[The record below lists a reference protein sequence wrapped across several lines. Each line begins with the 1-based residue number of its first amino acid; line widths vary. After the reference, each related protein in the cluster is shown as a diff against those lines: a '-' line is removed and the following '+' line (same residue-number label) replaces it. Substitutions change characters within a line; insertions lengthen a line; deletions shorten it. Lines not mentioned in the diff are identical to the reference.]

1 MQFQTAQE
9 LYRKSEVKFLLNKID
24 ALPTSAA
31 IPCIVDWLELNRY
44 MPPEITENYG
54 QFNRNMIPHLIEP
67 LMMLHPDNP
76 TTHLTMMK
84 SVQSGATTSLIEGAM
99 AFYTKFK
106 LGSCLYLTSTKSMG
120 KVRSSSALDVL
131 IDNSGLDKLLKPIS
145 KRDGSRKTADTTFY
159 KEFSGGVKWLITS
172 YNSIG
177 DMKSNTFHL
186 ILADEWDEAGIE
198 IADQGDI
205 AGIIEG
211 RTMAARNY
219 KIVFVSTPSR
229 METSRIYK
237 SFCEGDQRQMYL
249 PCPICGREQILELY
263 GSGKKY
269 GLTFNMKTEKATG
282 NKLLDEEAVRYIC
295 KYCEGEF
302 TEAHKQNMLENGIW
316 RPTWQTSDF
325 RPKTKN
331 HRSYNNQGLLSPF
344 LPWTRICQQFV
355 NTDYGQD
362 LMLFKDFTIN
372 YMGRPWASQSKKSNW
387 QDLYDRRDKYKYVD
401 GTTGEND
408 KIPKGVLQFTG
419 GADVHKDRI
428 EVIITGWGRSGESWI
443 IEKKI
448 FFGLTEEVDNPIWAE
463 LSLWALT
470 KEYKV
475 HGKAQAISR
484 IAIDQGYNPSENKN
498 LGRGKDFAKKP
509 HIVQDFVAENYRF
522 MSVRG
527 ITGQGEIITSKKIQG
542 GKLTRRYDISV
553 DILKEDIFARIERK
567 EGPGAIHFPD
577 FEKENFKQFCSEV
590 FKQLPTKKFGWG
602 KVYERN
608 EVLDCYI
615 YSLAV
620 AHSMSLIQRTREVWD
635 EFEQYIIDGE

>member
-1 MQFQTAQE
+1 MGFQTAKD
-9 LYRKSEVKFLLNKID
+9 LYSKSEINFLLNKID

-31 IPCIVDWLELNRY
+31 IPCIVDWLEQNRY

-99 AFYTKFK
+99 AFFTKFK

-237 SFCEGDQRQMYL
+237 SYCEGDQRQMDVH
-249 PCPICGREQILELY
+249 CPLCGRPQILELY
-263 GSGKKY
+263 GQGKKY
-269 GLTFNMKTEKATG
+269 GLTFNMKKDKATG
-282 NKLLDEEAVRYIC
+282 TKLLDETAVRYIC
-295 KYCEGEF
+295 KHCSGEF

-316 RPTWQTSDF
+316 RPTWQTTNF

-355 NTDYGQD
+355 NTEFGQD
-362 LMLFKDFTIN
+362 LMLYKDFTIN
-372 YMGRPWASQSKKSNW
+372 YMGRPWASQVKSSHW
-387 QDLYDRRDKYKYVD
+387 QDLYDRRDSYQAGDV
-401 GTTGEND
+401 
-408 KIPKGVLQFTG
+408 PKGVLQFTG
-419 GADVHKDRI
+419 GADVQKDRI
-428 EVIITGWGRSGESWI
+428 EVIITGWGIGGESWI

-448 FFGLTEEVDNPIWAE
+448 FFGLTETLDDPIWAE
-463 LSLWALT
+463 LGVWALT

-475 HGKAQAISR
+475 HGQAQAILR
-484 IAIDQGYNPSENKN
+484 IAIDQGYNPHEKKN
-498 LGRGKDFAKKP
+498 LGRLKDFALKP
-509 HIVQDFVAENYRF
+509 HIVQNFVADNHIF
-522 MSVRG
+522 IAVRG
-527 ITGQGEIITSKKIQG
+527 VAGEGEIITPKKVQG
-542 GKLTRRYDISV
+542 GKLTKRYDLCV
-553 DILKEDIFARIERK
+553 DLLKEDVFSRIDRT
-567 EGPGAIHFPD
+567 EGQGAIHFPD

-590 FKQLPTKKFGWG
+590 FKELSPKKFGWG

-608 EVLDCYI
+608 EVLDCYV
-615 YSLAV
+615 YSLAT
-620 AHSMSLIQRTREVWD
+620 AHYLSLIQRPAEVWK
-635 EFEQYIIDGE
+635 ELEQYIIESR